1 MDWKDV
7 KIHVLDFEGT
17 ARSGIVEYGV
27 ATLLGGRIVSTATRL
42 CSVREPI
49 PLEESEV
56 HGIFAEDVEGK
67 APIEAD
73 WIFFQHLRK
82 TGLMGSHH
90 APAEIGMISSVWP
103 FPGSV
108 PDFSLE
114 SRPQINDW
122 GPWVDTCK
130 IAREWFPREHK
141 HSLGF
146 LIERFELSD
155 RVEADAKK
163 FCPKRARAFTA
174 HFTTQSP
181 PRICSSICA
190 SIQRFQNRAFSTSLN
205 PARRHNVSK
214 TTSKASSTCFKRRRV
229 HVPATFFQK
238 KDGI

>member
-130 IAREWFPREHK
+130 IAREWFPRERK

-163 FCPKRARAFTA
+163 FCPKTRSRFHCALYDAIAAAHLLVNMCEHPAF
-174 HFTTQSP
+174 SK
-181 PRICSSICA
+181 SSILDLVK
-190 SIQRFQNRAFSTSLN
+190 SSTTPQRFQNHIQGKLDLF
-205 PARRHNVSK
+205 
-214 TTSKASSTCFKRRRV
+214 
-229 HVPATFFQK
+229 
-238 KDGI
+238 

>member
-163 FCPKRARAFTA
+163 FCPKTRSRFHCALYDAIAAAHLLVNMCEHPAF
-174 HFTTQSP
+174 SK
-181 PRICSSICA
+181 SSILDLVK
-190 SIQRFQNRAFSTSLN
+190 SSTTPQRFQNHIQGKLDLF
-205 PARRHNVSK
+205 
-214 TTSKASSTCFKRRRV
+214 
-229 HVPATFFQK
+229 
-238 KDGI
+238 